1 MVSKKVTKR
10 LKKHFMVVLLGL
22 FSASCGVV
30 EAGTALQ
37 FQAPSRELAP
47 LEVGTNQAKAFDSKE
62 DAAVRDDSPIEV
74 GVHEAIFLAMENNRS
89 LRVER
94 LNPSIR
100 RTFEDEEQAVFDP
113 VLKGE
118 LDFSRDKGLEPARS
132 GGFTANTSSTRGA
145 SAGLGVSQYFSTGTT
160 IGVDLSGERS
170 WSDLYSDQ
178 YSTRGGMSVTQA
190 LLRGAGT
197 GVNLATL
204 SQARLDTEA
213 SEYEFRGF
221 AEALVAQVE
230 QTYWDYALAQSQ
242 IRIFEESLSLAERQ
256 LREIE
261 EMIAVGRL
269 AETEV
274 TAVQAEIAFQR
285 QGLIAARST
294 METTRLR
301 LIRLLNP
308 QGKNLWERDVILKD
322 RPAVPEVR
330 LDGVQAHVDVALR
343 FRPDLNQARLGV
355 ERGDLEIVKT
365 RNGLLPKLDLFVTL
379 GKTGYAD
386 SFGSSVG
393 DMNGDSYD
401 LSVGLKFQYPF
412 KNQGAEARHKRAL
425 LGRDQ
430 ASEAIANLSQL

>member
-10 LKKHFMVVLLGL
+10 LEKYFMVVLLGL
-22 FSASCGVV
+22 FSASCWAV
-30 EAGTALQ
+30 EAGTPLQ
-37 FQAPSRELAP
+37 FPDPSKEQVP
-47 LEVGTNQAKAFDSKE
+47 LELRTKPAKALESKE
-62 DAAVRDDSPIEV
+62 GAAVRDDSPIKV
-74 GVHEAIFLAMENNRS
+74 SVHEAIFLAMENNRS

-113 VLKGE
+113 VMKGE
-118 LDFSRDKGLEPARS
+118 LDFSRDKGLERARS
-132 GGFTANTSSTRGA
+132 GGFTQNTSTRAG
-145 SAGLGVSQYFSTGTT
+145 AGLGVSQYFSTGTT

-178 YSTRGGMSVTQA
+178 YSSRGGMSVTQA

-197 GVNLATL
+197 GVNLASL

-242 IRIFEESLSLAERQ
+242 IHIFEESLSLAERQ

-274 TAVQAEIAFQR
+274 TAVQAEIASQR

-301 LIRLLNP
+301 LLRLLNP
-308 QGKNLWERDVILKD
+308 QRGKRWERDVILKD
-322 RPAVPEVR
+322 RPAVPDVR
-330 LDGVQAHVDVALR
+330 LDGVQAHVDVA
-343 FRPDLNQARLGV
+343 
-355 ERGDLEIVKT
+355 
-365 RNGLLPKLDLFVTL
+365 
-379 GKTGYAD
+379 
-386 SFGSSVG
+386 
-393 DMNGDSYD
+393 
-401 LSVGLKFQYPF
+401 
-412 KNQGAEARHKRAL
+412 
-425 LGRDQ
+425 
-430 ASEAIANLSQL
+430 